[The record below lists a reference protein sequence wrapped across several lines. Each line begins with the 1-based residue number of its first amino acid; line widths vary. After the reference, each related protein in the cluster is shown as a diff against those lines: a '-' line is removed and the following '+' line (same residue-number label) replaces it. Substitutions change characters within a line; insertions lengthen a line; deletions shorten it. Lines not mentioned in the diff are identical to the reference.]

1 MLFILSYFTNSVA
14 QCVYSARMRKK
25 DAYSRWLFL
34 IMVILWICG
43 FENLWIVIMV
53 ILWVCGDL
61 ISSRHFLRVDG

>member
-1 MLFILSYFTNSVA
+1 
-14 QCVYSARMRKK
+14 MRKK
-25 DAYSRWLFL
+25 DAYSQWLFL
-34 IMVILWICG
+34 IMVILWVCG